1 MEQSGIF
8 REKSIQRVTAPEQLN
23 DYIKVTS
30 PSVWMLLGAVLFLLV
45 GITIWGVFGQ
55 LETAVNAVA
64 VSSNGQFT
72 VYVSE
77 ADAEKLQQGQKVVVD
92 EQQGSIASMAK
103 QVMPARECLDE
114 YGLHCLNMTGEEWVL
129 PVQAD
134 LSLPDGTYSARIII
148 DSVNPISFVIG

>member
-30 PSVWMLLGAVLFLLV
+30 PSVWMLLGAVLMLLI

-55 LETAVNAVA
+55 LETAVNAAA
-64 VSSNGQFT
+64 VSRDGKFT
-72 VYVSE
+72 VYIPESE
-77 ADAEKLQQGQKVVVD
+77 AAKLHAEQKVIV
-92 EQQGSIASMAK
+92 EGSTGQITHLEERP
-103 QVMPARECLDE
+103 MPARECLDE
-114 YGLHCLNMTGEEWVL
+114 YGLHCLSMTGEEWVL
-129 PVQAD
+129 PVEAD
-134 LSLPDGTYSARIII
+134 LSLPDGTYSARIIV